1 MCVCMHVLECCGG
14 AVSGR
19 WCPRMRGEIA
29 VGFHGGGS
37 CCRTIPDI
45 GGVRWYLSETR
56 RYIGESVIAFIGERC
71 RSGCIACGY
80 RQI

>member
-1 MCVCMHVLECCGG
+1 
-14 AVSGR
+14 
-19 WCPRMRGEIA
+19 MRGEIA

-71 RSGCIACGY
+71 RSGWAFSTDPSSGVRGGERIGERAIHRCGFVV
-80 RQI
+80 Q